1 MTKKIK
7 CNLKKELTATRV
19 SVKVL
24 KAPFVDT
31 AELKRVIYARANALV
46 I

>member
-1 MTKKIK
+1 MTKKIR
-7 CNLKKELTATRV
+7 CNLKEEQGSVRIN
-19 SVKVL
+19 VKVL

-31 AELKRVIYARANALV
+31 AELRRIIYARANALV